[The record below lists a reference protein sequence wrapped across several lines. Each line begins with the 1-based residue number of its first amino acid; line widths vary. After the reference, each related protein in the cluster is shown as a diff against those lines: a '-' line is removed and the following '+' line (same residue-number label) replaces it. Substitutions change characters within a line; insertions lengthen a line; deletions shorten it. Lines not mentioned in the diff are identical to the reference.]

1 MQRTLTTAQL
11 AAELGLSPATVQLY
25 ARDHHI
31 PCEETPGG
39 HRRYNLDEVR
49 VALAARKGARA
60 SRDERRTAAA
70 EFGPFRRA
78 RGAQL
83 LRSVRTSD
91 ADVAARTAPA
101 EQPATPTVVDAVKVR
116 SAALDLLSGAVG
128 VHLTVA
134 R

>member
-1 MQRTLTTAQL
+1 
-11 AAELGLSPATVQLY
+11 
-25 ARDHHI
+25 
-31 PCEETPGG
+31 
-39 HRRYNLDEVR
+39 
-49 VALAARKGARA
+49 
-60 SRDERRTAAA
+60 
-70 EFGPFRRA
+70 
-78 RGAQL
+78 L

-116 SAALDLLSGAVG
+116 AAALDLLSGAVG